1 MSDEIS
7 GRGDPLKSLQ
17 LLWGRAEAPKRG
29 PKAKASVAE
38 LVSAAVTIAD
48 AEGLEAVS
56 TRRVAEAVGISP
68 MSFYTHIPGKAEL
81 LDLMMDVVSGEIL
94 KDRPAFKPAHWR
106 ANLTRVATDY
116 RDFYLTHPWVIPLA
130 THRTVLGP
138 NTFRSA
144 DIALS
149 AIEGLGLSD
158 LEMDRIITLVLDY
171 VHGAVR
177 NAAREKMVK
186 DLTGMTD
193 EEWWYRVAPF
203 LETVDFT
210 PYPVLSRVGKTAGE
224 TYGAH
229 DPKGAFA
236 FGLERVLDGLAVFI
250 DGKAPGKKRR

>member
-17 LLWGRAEAPKRG
+17 LLWGRAEAPRRG

-38 LVSAAVTIAD
+38 LVSAAVAIAD

-56 TRRVAEAVGISP
+56 TRRVADAVGISP

-81 LDLMMDVVSGEIL
+81 LDLMMDAVAGEVL
-94 KDRPAFKPAHWR
+94 KDRPVFKPAQWR
-106 ANLTRVATDY
+106 ANLTRVATEH
-116 RDFYLTHPWVIPLA
+116 RNVYLAHPWVIQLG

-138 NTFRSA
+138 NTFQSA

-149 AIEGLGLSD
+149 AVEGLGLTD
-158 LEMDRIITLVLDY
+158 IEMDRVITLVLDY

-177 NAAREKMVK
+177 NAAREKRVK
-186 DLTGMTD
+186 ELTGMTD
-193 EEWWYRVAPF
+193 EQWWYRVAPF

-210 PYPVLSRVGKTAGE
+210 PYPVLARVGKTTGE

-229 DPKGAFA
+229 DPEGAFA
-236 FGLERVLDGLAVFI
+236 FGLARLLDGLTVFI
-250 DGKAPGKKRR
+250 EAKAVKRKR